1 MTYYVLHLK
10 DSDGILMNHA
20 KEVYF
25 YLPELNNNNNTIVK
39 QNISVCACEYCL
51 IPYIIYLFQCCY
63 MLENVTRR
71 SSQR

>member
-39 QNISVCACEYCL
+39 
-51 IPYIIYLFQCCY
+51 
-63 MLENVTRR
+63 
-71 SSQR
+71 